1 MRSEEDYGCFV
12 GDVDV
17 ILRLCLSVCG
27 GGWASEGKQR
37 SQPLLF
43 SHFCIRATQSI
54 QIHILH
60 MDNSVHALCRSAHA
74 ASLYARMIGDIQ
86 RIIPIQQFKGE
97 RNLKNLPALNG
108 YACANDALLI
118 NPLLPTAI
126 WILTSLSLTCKA
138 SSIGPKQ
145 HGYMLLVLDDA
156 AH

>member
-108 YACANDALLI
+108 YPFNAGRARIRAQTFSI
-118 NPLLPTAI
+118 VV
-126 WILTSLSLTCKA
+126 SLDRKEFEQWWGHVC
-138 SSIGPKQ
+138 IGL
-145 HGYMLLVLDDA
+145 GV
-156 AH
+156 